1 MLKTDPTK
9 WNISTLFDKKKRKKI
24 GGLWKTQ
31 NIEDRAV
38 AVQGI
43 LQQECMLSKS
53 QFIAISIKKNI
64 LTLLDKTLEKVILLQ
79 CLLHHENF

>member
-1 MLKTDPTK
+1 MLKMDPTK
-9 WNISTLFDKKKRKKI
+9 WNVSTLFDKKKRKKI

-31 NIEDRAV
+31 NTGDRAG

-43 LQQECMLSKS
+43 LQQEYMLSKS

-64 LTLLDKTLEKVILLQ
+64 SLY
-79 CLLHHENF
+79 